1 MVVESCPWPYNA
13 AVQPDNLAWLTQSGA
28 AGRGFIEH
36 FFQCTDCSEHFL
48 QLLGDKA
55 ADAVQ
60 SREDAML
67 WMWRSHNAVRSM

>member
-1 MVVESCPWPYNA
+1 MQRVHS
-13 AVQPDNLAWLTQSGA
+13 DNVAWLMQIGA
-28 AGRGFIEH
+28 ADRGFIEH

-55 ADAVQ
+55 AGAVQ

-67 WMWRSHNAVRSM
+67 WMWRSHNAVRSKHPFHS

>member
-1 MVVESCPWPYNA
+1 M
-13 AVQPDNLAWLTQSGA
+13 QSGA

-55 ADAVQ
+55 AAAVQ

-67 WMWRSHNAVRSM
+67 WMWRSHNAVRAACYLMSHNLWY

>member
-1 MVVESCPWPYNA
+1 MVYAEWCC
-13 AVQPDNLAWLTQSGA
+13 
-28 AGRGFIEH
+28 GRGFIEH

-55 ADAVQ
+55 ATAVQ

-67 WMWRSHNAVRSM
+67 WMWRSHNAVRSMPTYHIGSGWCL